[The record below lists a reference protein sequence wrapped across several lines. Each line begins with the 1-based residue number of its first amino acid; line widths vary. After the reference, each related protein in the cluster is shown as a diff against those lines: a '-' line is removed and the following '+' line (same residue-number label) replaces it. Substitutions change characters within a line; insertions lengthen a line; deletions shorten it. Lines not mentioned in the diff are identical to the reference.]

1 MTARRLLLAL
11 LLLATGAALSLVAL
25 WIWTGSAQSLQ
36 WTWDQIAPTHGL
48 QAQALQGSLR
58 EGLRAQRLRWVL
70 EGWEVEAE
78 DVAIAWRPQDLPT
91 LSERGLLHVPL
102 ARIGTLR
109 LTPRQRG
116 AAPGPGAGPAPTRL
130 TLPLNLRVD
139 EARLGRFEVA
149 GGWALRDVLAQYAY
163 DGRQH
168 QVQLRQA
175 RVAHESLGTLDLK
188 GQVRLGAQAPLPL
201 DLRLQGRWAVQAGAV
216 TPSPQALGLDLH
228 ASGPLALIDLHLLLR
243 APPIGAAAAGTGED
257 SRTGSGAAGPVPA
270 GTAQADVRI
279 RVAPWSQPRW
289 QAVDGRLSAV
299 DLAAWWPQAPRTR
312 LSGRFSL
319 VPPASGPGQQQGEAP
334 PPSGGVPAT
343 SLRLDLDNAI
353 PGPWSEG
360 RLPLARLEGQADLD
374 ANLLRALRLQMG
386 MGSGARWQLQLQA
399 PVPWQ
404 RESDGRL
411 AIGPG
416 ALRVAGL
423 PVHLAW
429 DSLRWGR
436 GEWAAQAHLS
446 GLPLA
451 WAMQGLGILP
461 AGWRLR
467 GTLEADLALT
477 GTGPQLR
484 WNGALRADGLAL
496 RSVVEGIDLRNGRLR
511 ARLVGRELFI
521 DDLQLLGL
529 DLPGTPGSGGRLQA
543 RARGRWLPAG
553 GWSLAIDATLAQLRA
568 SLRPDRLVTV
578 SGQAQV
584 ELGSRPPMHPP
595 PRPSPP
601 PPLRLQADL
610 QVDQAR
616 ITLPEHVPPRL
627 GADVVVRGRA
637 ADTTEAPLPL
647 QLQARVD
654 LGPDF
659 QVRGRG
665 LNAQARGQLEA
676 SGGATLDTLR
686 LNGRVDMAGGRYLAL
701 GQQLRLER
709 ALLRFT
715 GAPLDPTLDL
725 LALRPMSPGETQR
738 VGVQVS
744 GGAQTPRVRLWSDPA
759 LPEAQTLAWLALGQS
774 SAAGGVETALLED
787 LAMTLLSRRAGLGG
801 GTLAQRLGLDE
812 LVVRQG
818 STPGLGGG
826 TGGTQAGAS
835 SGGGAGG
842 AGSALQGA
850 TLAVGKR
857 LARDLYAVYE
867 RGLSGV
873 LGTLRVFYDINRRLQ
888 LRVEAGDRTGADLV
902 YTVRIE

>member
-1 MTARRLLLAL
+1 MTARRLLLGL
-11 LLLATGAALSLVAL
+11 LLLVAGAALTLAAL
-25 WIWTGSAQSLQ
+25 WIWAGSAQSLQ
-36 WTWDQIAPTHGL
+36 WTWNRVAPAHGL

-70 EGWEVEAE
+70 EDWEVEAE

-91 LSERGLLHVPL
+91 LRDRGLLHVPL

-109 LTPRQRG
+109 LTPRKRGG
-116 AAPGPGAGPAPTRL
+116 AAAPGAGPAPTRI
-130 TLPLNLRVD
+130 TLPLNLQVD

-149 GGWALRDVLAQYAY
+149 GGWALRDVVAHYTY

-175 RVAHESLGTLDLK
+175 RVAHESLGTLDLQ

-201 DLRLQGRWAVQAGAV
+201 DLRLQGRWAIQVAAPP
-216 TPSPQALGLDLH
+216 PSPQALGLDIR
-228 ASGPLALIDLHLLLR
+228 ASGPLALLDLHLLLR
-243 APPIGAAAAGTGED
+243 APPLATGNAGGTPKGAADA
-257 SRTGSGAAGPVPA
+257 P
-270 GTAQADVRI
+270 QAEVRA

-289 QAVDGRLSAV
+289 QSIDGRLSAL
-299 DLAAWWPQAPRTR
+299 DLAAWWPKAPRTR

-319 VPPASGPGQQQGEAP
+319 APPASANGPGGGAQGP
-334 PPSGGVPAT
+334 PGDGGKPA
-343 SLRLDLDNAI
+343 SLQLDLANAI

-374 ANLLRALRLQMG
+374 ANLLRTLRLQMDVTR
-386 MGSGARWQLQLQA
+386 STRWQLQLQLQA
-399 PVPWQ
+399 PVRWQ
-404 RESDGRL
+404 READGRL
-411 AIGPG
+411 TLGPG
-416 ALRVAGL
+416 ALLFTGL
-423 PVHLAW
+423 PVRLTW
-429 DSLRWGR
+429 DGLQWGR
-436 GEWAAQAHLS
+436 GDWAAQAHLR

-451 WAMQGLGILP
+451 WAVQGLGVLP

-467 GTLEADLALT
+467 GNLEADLRVS
-477 GTGPQLR
+477 GTGVQAR
-484 WNGALRADGLAL
+484 WDGALRADELAL
-496 RSVVEGIDLRNGRLR
+496 RSVVDGIDLHSGQLR
-511 ARLVGRELFI
+511 ARLVGRDLFI

-529 DLPGTPGSGGRLQA
+529 DAPDTPGSGGRLQA
-543 RARGRWLPAG
+543 RGQGRWLPAG
-553 GWSLAIDATLAQLRA
+553 GWSLAVDATLARLRA

-578 SGQAQV
+578 SGQARA
-584 ELGSRPPMHPP
+584 ELASRA
-595 PRPSPP
+595 
-601 PPLRLQADL
+601 PLRLQADL
-610 QVDQAR
+610 RVDQAR
-616 ITLPEHVPPRL
+616 ITLPDQASPRV
-627 GADVVVRGRA
+627 GVDVVVRGRA
-637 ADTTEAPLPL
+637 ADAQEAALPV

-659 QVRGRG
+659 QVRGKG
-665 LNAQARGQLEA
+665 LEAQARGRLEA

-686 LNGRVDMAGGRYLAL
+686 LDGRVDLAGGHYQAF
-701 GQQLRLER
+701 GQRLRLER

-715 GAPLDPTLDL
+715 GAALDPALDL
-725 LALRPMSPGETQR
+725 LALRPTSPGETQR

-744 GGAQTPRVRLWSDPA
+744 GQALSPRVRLWSDPA
-759 LPEAQTLAWLALGQS
+759 LPEAQALSWLALGQG

-787 LAMTLLSRRAGLGG
+787 LAVTLLSRPAGLGD

-818 STPGLGGG
+818 SAPGVGGG
-826 TGGTQAGAS
+826 TGGGQSGTQAGAS
-835 SGGGAGG
+835 GGGGAQ
-842 AGSALQGA
+842 ASGSALQGA

-888 LRVEAGDRTGADLV
+888 LRLEAGDRTGADLV